1 MHRAG
6 MSGDRNPTRERSLHM
21 CGACSAAFRHVLRNE
36 LRIIESVCPLQNSG
50 DSPKNHIVAIAKNR
64 GWNDGGAPWRRRNV
78 PHLQQDISLRLKR
91 QEWLFVMTGGLSLR
105 SRGLAV

>member
-1 MHRAG
+1 
-6 MSGDRNPTRERSLHM
+6 M

-64 GWNDGGAPWRRRNV
+64 GWNDGGGVLATEKCSSIATRYLAALEKTGVAVRNDGRAIASFEGTRCN
-78 PHLQQDISLRLKR
+78 LLI
-91 QEWLFVMTGGLSLR
+91 
-105 SRGLAV
+105 